1 MKKFVLFMLV
11 VGAYQNTLSQI
22 DVHDK
27 YDLSPEKWILTPVK
41 GLKKGMGRLNLDFP
55 EGVYW
60 SVNIFTAQNKFLINR
75 SIEGKHKSYELA
87 PGNYHFMLNP
97 VMVENVPIEEGKET
111 KLKFGVLEINSND
124 WELRSEDGKEF
135 LTSGN
140 KITKIAM
147 PVGKYQLIDGKNA
160 ARIAEVSELVI
171 KSPEQTQNP
180 VSDKWV
186 IYSVPEYELPD
197 NKGSLNLQFPQAQ
210 FAFNSYWIIR
220 VYNKNN
226 SMVHKGEP
234 NDNGNFI
241 NKILDTGWYRVI
253 INGIPVMNVP
263 ILGGKE
269 TRIKKGGIGLSGFPN
284 GKWELRE
291 KNLNSYAVNNLV
303 QDAIGGTLTFTQYQ
317 QVDVPV
323 SDYIVSFK
331 PEHNSEYPVYYA
343 IKISDSSWTDLATF
357 VSQHQPFG
365 STYWSMRRLP
375 DYPENKGRL
384 FSDYSGDVPW
394 VIKVYHQND
403 SNATATYQ
411 SSAKKSQ
418 TGGFK
423 FISLSPGTYDISLNN
438 CRING
443 VMISRGY
450 ETKFKTGIVSMESA
464 GNWSIVRHYKTWYGS
479 TINQPV
485 ASGNKAGKILLPVGE
500 YTVNINNTP
509 KYHEVKEGSLSKF

>member
-1 MKKFVLFMLV
+1 MKQVIFFILAYGCFV
-11 VGAYQNTLSQI
+11 
-22 DVHDK
+22 
-27 YDLSPEKWILTPVK
+27 SPFAQTPVVNKAGSDKWTITSAK
-41 GLKKGMGRLNLDFP
+41 GLKKGMGRLNLNFP

-60 SVNIFTAQNKFLINR
+60 SVNIFTDQNKFLINR

-97 VMVENVPIEEGKET
+97 VIVENVPIEEGKET

-124 WELRSEDGKEF
+124 WELRSEDGKKF

-140 KITKIAM
+140 KTTKIAL

-171 KSPEQTQNP
+171 KSPEQTQNL

-186 IYSVPEYELPD
+186 IYSVPEYALPD

-210 FAFNSYWIIR
+210 FAFSSYWIIR

-226 SMVHKGEP
+226 SMVHKAEP
-234 NDNGNFI
+234 NDNGNYQ
-241 NKILDTGWYRVI
+241 NKILDTGLYKVT

-269 TRIKKGGIGLSGFPN
+269 TRIKKGGIGMSDFPN

-291 KNLNSYAVNNLV
+291 KSLNSYAVNNLV

-317 QVDVPV
+317 QVDVPA

-343 IKISDSSWTDLATF
+343 IKITDSSWTDLATF
-357 VSQHQPFG
+357 VNQHRPFG
-365 STYWSMRRLP
+365 SDFWTMRQLP

-384 FSDYSGDVPW
+384 FSDYPADVPW
-394 VIKVYHQND
+394 VIKVYPQND
-403 SNATATYQ
+403 SVATAIYQ
-411 SSAKKSQ
+411 SSSKKLQ
-418 TGGFK
+418 AGLK
-423 FISLSPGTYDISLNN
+423 FISISPGTYDISLNN
-438 CRING
+438 CRINA

-450 ETKFKTGIVSMESA
+450 ETKFRTGIVSIETA
-464 GNWSIVRHYKTWYGS
+464 GNWSIIRHYKTWYGS
-479 TINQPV
+479 TINQQV
-485 ASGNKAGKILLPVGE
+485 ASGNKPGKILLPVGE
-500 YTVNINNTP
+500 YTVNLNNTS